1 MNPIVTISGGG
12 IIGNYISSR
21 LSKNNIE
28 SIVIEKSTEE
38 AKNKNYIRTL
48 TLNSF
53 SKKLIDDLGIQIP
66 LAKIK
71 KINVFDGEGT
81 GKINFSSSE
90 VGEDN
95 LSYVAFFDELQ
106 HELNK
111 KAYQRI
117 IHGVQIKDISEDSNT
132 NSLNVLLSDQEI
144 VNTKFVAGCDGR
156 KSKVAE
162 ISSFKEI
169 TGNYH
174 QTAITFTA
182 KCSLKEVN
190 LAYQIFSEKGIFAIM
205 PLPANNTDST
215 HTIVWSV
222 NDKRLVNSDINNYVH
237 KNIAFFEK
245 QLFTKIEISS
255 DILSFKLFNHHV
267 KEYMTGSIVLIGD
280 AAHSIHPLAGQGI
293 NLGFADAD
301 AFCEEI
307 IKGYEKSNNIN
318 QKLVLKRYEIR
329 RKNMNLLMLKSMD
342 FFVNLFRSENLYIKL
357 LRNFGLSSVNK
368 NQFLKRF
375 FINHAS
381 GKNKI

>member
-38 AKNKNYIRTL
+38 AENKNYIRTL

-106 HELNK
+106 HELKK

-144 VNTKFVAGCDGR
+144 INTKFVAGCDGR

-162 ISSFKEI
+162 IL
-169 TGNYH
+169 
-174 QTAITFTA
+174 
-182 KCSLKEVN
+182 SL
-190 LAYQIFSEKGIFAIM
+190 
-205 PLPANNTDST
+205 
-215 HTIVWSV
+215 
-222 NDKRLVNSDINNYVH
+222 
-237 KNIAFFEK
+237 
-245 QLFTKIEISS
+245 IS
-255 DILSFKLFNHHV
+255 
-267 KEYMTGSIVLIGD
+267 
-280 AAHSIHPLAGQGI
+280 
-293 NLGFADAD
+293 
-301 AFCEEI
+301 
-307 IKGYEKSNNIN
+307 
-318 QKLVLKRYEIR
+318 
-329 RKNMNLLMLKSMD
+329 
-342 FFVNLFRSENLYIKL
+342 
-357 LRNFGLSSVNK
+357 
-368 NQFLKRF
+368 
-375 FINHAS
+375 
-381 GKNKI
+381 